1 MSHIERVKEVL
12 AVLTVA
18 ESTSSLGLK
27 EDLCKA
33 AGKALRLLAD
43 ELDPRSEI
51 VQELPPEALL
61 DSPQD
66 YEDISSTSSKGVS
79 KYHDFISE
87 LSPHA
92 RRALPSAPQKERFK
106 LIASLWSKHKASGYQ
121 EAVLAAKKELPIHSV
136 PVFGIELD
144 ESGK

>member
-12 AVLTVA
+12 AVLTAA
-18 ESTSSLGLK
+18 ESTVSLGLK
-27 EDLCKA
+27 EDLCRA
-33 AGKALRLLAD
+33 AGKALRLLAH
-43 ELDPRSEI
+43 ELDPQSVR
-51 VQELPPEALL
+51 ELQPEALP
-61 DSPQD
+61 DQAED

-106 LIASLWSKHKASGYQ
+106 LIASLWSKYKSQGYQ
-121 EAVLAAKKELPIHSV
+121 EAVLAAKKDLPIHTV

-144 ESGK
+144 DSRR